1 MISDISQLLQ
11 LWRTSATLTC
21 KSWLLCNHSNKN
33 CRLRFPSVYVLC
45 SHVKEGSAVEEIG
58 FSRSN
63 RISALLIALQPDL
76 AQVVLVLVN
85 SSKASPQWLN
95 LHGLKSVTYSGL
107 LSTVSVCFTC
117 CFFFPFVINSLI
129 YLLLPPDIW
138 GHERVSLMQVRW
150 HPLHYQL
157 WVLLSQEGWQTWG
170 TYDFCLPIS
179 RNKCS
184 VTFLFF
190 FTLGLFNIR
199 GLRHYKSTTRA
210 CSLFITKH

>member
-85 SSKASPQWLN
+85 SSKATPQWLN
-95 LHGLKSVTYSGL
+95 LHGLKSVTCSGL
-107 LSTVSVCFTC
+107 LSTVSICFTC
-117 CFFFPFVINSLI
+117 CFFFPLVISSLI
-129 YLLLPPDIW
+129 YLLLLSRYMRTREGFSHAGQVTSSALSTVGVAVTRRLADMRYLWLLPP
-138 GHERVSLMQVRW
+138 HFKK
-150 HPLHYQL
+150 
-157 WVLLSQEGWQTWG
+157 WVLMFL
-170 TYDFCLPIS
+170 
-179 RNKCS
+179 
-184 VTFLFF
+184 FLFF
-190 FTLGLFNIR
+190 
-199 GLRHYKSTTRA
+199 
-210 CSLFITKH
+210 

>member
-45 SHVKEGSAVEEIG
+45 SHVKEGSAAEEIG

-85 SSKASPQWLN
+85 SSKATPAVVEFAWIEVSDMQWFAVNSFN
-95 LHGLKSVTYSGL
+95 LFHVLFLFSFRDEFSHLFTVTSRYMRTREGFSHAGQVTSSA
-107 LSTVSVCFTC
+107 LSTVGVAVTRR
-117 CFFFPFVINSLI
+117 LADMR
-129 YLLLPPDIW
+129 YL
-138 GHERVSLMQVRW
+138 
-150 HPLHYQL
+150 
-157 WVLLSQEGWQTWG
+157 
-170 TYDFCLPIS
+170 
-179 RNKCS
+179 
-184 VTFLFF
+184 
-190 FTLGLFNIR
+190 
-199 GLRHYKSTTRA
+199 
-210 CSLFITKH
+210 